1 MNEKEFLLKLNSIII
16 TDKYNNDFINNIF
29 NIIKTYL
36 KDDEIIYSKFK
47 RNDDPT
53 TNNDF
58 KVTSSDILIKLDN
71 SYLIIKKVKKELDNL
86 DFFKEFLTSLLN
98 NMFKNIIITDKL
110 KNEKYTDSMLEIYN
124 RLAYENLLK
133 EKEFNQVGIIF
144 LDVNYLGVIN
154 NTYGHEAGDLLLKT
168 ISSCLKKH
176 FRKTDIYRI
185 GGDEIVIIVKNIAEY
200 LFISK
205 TKDML
210 TSISNTPYSV
220 SIGVRYEDK
229 TCDLK
234 SSVKIA
240 NFLMEEKKEEFR
252 RNNPDKYIN
261 KYQVKFIGDKLK

>member
-16 TDKYNNDFINNIF
+16 TDEYNNDFINNIF

-36 KDDEIIYSKFK
+36 KADETIYSKL
-47 RNDDPT
+47 DD
-53 TNNDF
+53 NSYEVLKD
-58 KVTSSDILIKLDN
+58 DILIKLDN
-71 SYLIIKKVKKELDNL
+71 SILIIKKVKKELDDL
-86 DFFKEFLTSLLN
+86 DFFKEFLTSILN
-98 NMFKNIIITDKL
+98 NMFKNIIIIEKL
-110 KNEKYTDSMLEIYN
+110 KNEKYTDSMLQIYN

-133 EKEFNQVGIIF
+133 EKEFNHVGIIF

-154 NTYGHEAGDLLLKT
+154 NTYGHEEGDLLLKT

-185 GGDEIVIIVKNIAEY
+185 GGDEIVIIVKNISKE
-200 LFISK
+200 LFVSK

-234 SSVKIA
+234 SSVKVA
-240 NFLMEEKKEEFR
+240 NFLMEENKEEFR
-252 RNNPDKYIN
+252 KNNPDKYVN
-261 KYQVKFIGDKLK
+261 KYQVKFIGSKLK